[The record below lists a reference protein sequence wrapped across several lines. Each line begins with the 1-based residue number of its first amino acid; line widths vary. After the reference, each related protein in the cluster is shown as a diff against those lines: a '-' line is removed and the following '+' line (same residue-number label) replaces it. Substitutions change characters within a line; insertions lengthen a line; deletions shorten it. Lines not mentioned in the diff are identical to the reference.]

1 MVMRRR
7 ARAIACL
14 AGLVGALT
22 IASSAFAASPWIS
35 IRQQG
40 ISAVSQRI
48 ACTENGDGTL
58 DCEAELLDAF
68 RGRLKVSG
76 SSTLHAEQVCYQKVN
91 ATVDAETGD
100 LIEGSAVAGCALDA
114 NAVKVRS
121 LGSITL
127 ARTRIELTKLTCDAL
142 ECTEQPAGHATVQ
155 GRWTSAGRAMR
166 ARDHFAFDD
175 GICLEVVAIQAR
187 GRDAGFRGTVNGSP
201 LAADVSFVSTG
212 TFRLKVRCMAEVV

>member
-1 MVMRRR
+1 MRRR

-40 ISAVSQRI
+40 ISAVSQRVD
-48 ACTENGDGTL
+48 CTENHDGTL
-58 DCEAELLDAF
+58 SCEAELLDAF
-68 RGRLKVSG
+68 RGKLKFSG
-76 SSTLHAEQVCYQKVN
+76 SPTVHAEQVCYQKLNV
-91 ATVDAETGD
+91 TVDAETGD

-114 NAVKVRS
+114 NSVKVRS

-127 ARTRIELTKLTCDAL
+127 ARTRIELTRLTCDAVD
-142 ECTEQPAGHATVQ
+142 CTEHAAGHATVQ

-166 ARDHFAFDD
+166 ARDRFAFDD
-175 GICLEVVAIQAR
+175 GFCLEVVSVQAR
-187 GRDAGFRGTVNGSP
+187 GRDAAFRGTVNGSA
-201 LAADVSFVSTG
+201 LAADISLVSAG
-212 TFRLKVRCMAEVV
+212 TFRLEVRCMAGVV